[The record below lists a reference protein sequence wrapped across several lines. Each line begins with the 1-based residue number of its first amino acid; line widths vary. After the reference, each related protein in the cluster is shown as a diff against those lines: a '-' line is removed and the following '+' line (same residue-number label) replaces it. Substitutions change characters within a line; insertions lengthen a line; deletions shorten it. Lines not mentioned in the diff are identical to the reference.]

1 MLLIIVGMGFLVI
14 VLSLLMFTVARVRP
28 ESFLVKFNL
37 AKLISFG
44 IEIHRPGTR
53 ARRRHR
59 PPGDERPE

>member
-1 MLLIIVGMGFLVI
+1 MLLIIVGMGFLII

-44 IEIHRPGTR
+44 IEIQRPGIHGP
-53 ARRRHR
+53 RRRR
-59 PPGDERPE
+59 SPDDEPTE

>member
-14 VLSLLMFTVARVRP
+14 VLSPLMFTVARVRP

-44 IEIHRPGTR
+44 IEIHRPAYPRATAASP
-53 ARRRHR
+53 ARR
-59 PPGDERPE
+59 

>member
-44 IEIHRPGTR
+44 IEIHWARYPRATAASP
-53 ARRRHR
+53 ARR
-59 PPGDERPE
+59 